1 MFKVLSVNCL
11 LSFSLLLFT
20 PLSGSV
26 QHQDATHTNPSP
38 AAQQLEEVNH
48 EAGEAEEE
56 AFDPSKVIMDHI
68 ADEHG
73 FHLWG
78 EGHNALAVPLPVILY
93 TKNGLVSFSSSA
105 FHHDTKGHHIV
116 EKGGMQFVNLDEKI
130 YRVDESGGHLQRDEE
145 GNITNL
151 KPLDFSITKNVF
163 TLFFASVII
172 LLIFVGT
179 ARSYS
184 KQRVPKK
191 LASFMEPLILF
202 VRDDIARPNVGAK
215 YERFLP
221 YLLTLFFFIWV
232 VNLMGLIPFFPFS
245 ANLSGNISFTIT
257 LAVIALF
264 VVNLSG
270 NAQYW
275 KHILL
280 PKPLWLLP
288 ILLPIEL
295 LSNVVTKFFA
305 LMVRLMAN
313 ITAGHIAILSLVSLI
328 FIFETVAASAVAIP
342 FALFISVLE
351 LLVAALQA
359 FIFTLLV
366 ALFIGQA
373 TAEETAH

>member
-1 MFKVLSVNCL
+1 MRK
-11 LSFSLLLFT
+11 SLITKFIYGIFLIFHTGNFT
-20 PLSGSV
+20 PTMA
-26 QHQDATHTNPSP
+26 ATVASEPTSEKP
-38 AAQQLEEVNH
+38 
-48 EAGEAEEE
+48 AEEE
-56 AFDPSKVIMDHI
+56 FDPGAVIMHHI
-68 ADEHG
+68 ADAHG

-78 EGHNALAVPLPVILY
+78 EGEGAFSVPLPVILY
-93 TKNGLVSFSSSA
+93 TENGLVSFSSAA
-105 FHHDTKGHHIV
+105 FHHDDEGHHVV
-116 EKGGMQFVNLDEKI
+116 ETGGMQFVNYHEKI
-130 YRVDESGGHLQRDEE
+130 YRVDDTGGHLKYDDQHAVLNTR
-145 GNITNL
+145 
-151 KPLDFSITKNVF
+151 PLDFSITKNVF
-163 TLFFASVII
+163 TLFLAAIII
-172 LLIFVGT
+172 LLIFVGS

-184 KQRVPKK
+184 TRRVPKRIG
-191 LASFMEPLILF
+191 AFMEPLILF
-202 VRDDIARPNVGAK
+202 VRDDIAKANVGPK
-215 YERFLP
+215 YERYLP

-232 VNLMGLIPFFPFS
+232 TNLMGLIPFFPFS

-270 NAQYW
+270 NAHYW
-275 KHILL
+275 KHVLL

-288 ILLPIEL
+288 ILMPIEL

-328 FIFETVAASAVAIP
+328 FIFKSIAASAVAIP